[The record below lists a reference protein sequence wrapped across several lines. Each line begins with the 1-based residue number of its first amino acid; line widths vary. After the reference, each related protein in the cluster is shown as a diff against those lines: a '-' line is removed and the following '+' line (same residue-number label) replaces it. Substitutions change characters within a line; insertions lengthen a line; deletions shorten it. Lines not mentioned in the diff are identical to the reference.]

1 MLCRAKA
8 KELSS
13 KKDKALNWFGNVRQ
27 KMICSSL
34 CEEDQ
39 VKVLERTATG
49 RSWFSKRRSNA
60 WNTVAG
66 KTLLDSLLR
75 TTLKT
80 ENPEYPQMEFTQ
92 NEREQER
99 RERATDILGSPNF
112 YCRSQNGEKSSLF
125 DNIDVDVVDASEP
138 FTTVCEDRTESSRP
152 MPQSWSNNDGT
163 GPKNT
168 PLTKK
173 QLMCLR
179 RAFKADPAPK
189 QESYT
194 VLAKELGL
202 SATNVWHWFFYERYK
217 IKTKRK
223 IARKNSPYLFPNNK
237 QLETLNKSFLKDNN
251 PSKKSIQMLSKKLR
265 LKQITV
271 CNWFSNMRRGA
282 QFLPEGECASNSEI
296 SNTRDSILCELPDRS
311 NARKKLG
318 LNRSQVENLNKECS
332 ENNRPSREHMQ
343 ELAKQLNIPFR
354 KVYLWFY
361 DGKGKGENKN
371 CNRFRNKKTN
381 GFSSLK
387 EPNIH
392 QDIRRKRNLLSLKQL
407 SILKVEFVVNCY
419 PSKERRKLLSTQ
431 LGLRERSVFNW
442 FSRVRRKMLRAE
454 LSINNKAARQRILAT
469 ISTKNKQKDNQQEC
483 QIKTDSDLGEYTNK
497 DHSHGQLKEPYQS
510 QFKTCRQ
517 TEETRRTNQSGD
529 RHKSQVKK
537 CSRGLNKLK
546 NHKHPMVIKG
556 SMSFLY
562 SHQLSRLKEEF
573 VGNGYLPKQGRERVA
588 RELGLDKMKVRK
600 WFSDARRKMTCARL
614 NVNKREHREKIVMS
628 YRNRSQILRVQP
640 SWLTTR
646 SVKLAAAPTNS
657 ANDETYD
664 NT

>member
-1 MLCRAKA
+1 MFASKGSTVLALHVPMSSMSVSELRVLQLESIRARGTSSSVPLTAAQLRWLKNEIA
-8 KELSS
+8 VNLYPTQQYRRQLAVDLGLTESRVTNWFARNRSSKPKELSS
-13 KKDKALNWFGNVRQ
+13 NKDKALNWFGNVRR
-27 KMICSSL
+27 KIIWASL

-39 VKVLERTATG
+39 VKVLGRTATG
-49 RSWFSKRRSNA
+49 RRWFSRD
-60 WNTVAG
+60 G
-66 KTLLDSLLR
+66 LLR

-80 ENPEYPQMEFTQ
+80 ENPEYLQMEFTQ
-92 NEREQER
+92 NETEQER
-99 RERATDILGSPNF
+99 RERATDILGSPN
-112 YCRSQNGEKSSLF
+112 CRSQNEKKSSLF
-125 DNIDVDVVDASEP
+125 YNIDVNVVDASEP
-138 FTTVCEDRTESSRP
+138 FKTVCEDRTESSRP
-152 MPQSWSNNDGT
+152 MPHSWSNNDGT

-202 SATNVWHWFFYERYK
+202 SATN
-217 IKTKRK
+217 
-223 IARKNSPYLFPNNK
+223 
-237 QLETLNKSFLKDNN
+237 
-251 PSKKSIQMLSKKLR
+251 
-265 LKQITV
+265 
-271 CNWFSNMRRGA
+271 
-282 QFLPEGECASNSEI
+282 
-296 SNTRDSILCELPDRS
+296 
-311 NARKKLG
+311 
-318 LNRSQVENLNKECS
+318 
-332 ENNRPSREHMQ
+332 
-343 ELAKQLNIPFR
+343 
-354 KVYLWFY
+354 
-361 DGKGKGENKN
+361 
-371 CNRFRNKKTN
+371 
-381 GFSSLK
+381 
-387 EPNIH
+387 
-392 QDIRRKRNLLSLKQL
+392 QL
-407 SILKVEFVVNCY
+407 SILKEEFVVNCY

-469 ISTKNKQKDNQQEC
+469 ISKKNKQKDT
-483 QIKTDSDLGEYTNK
+483 QIKTGLLNSDIGEYTNK
-497 DHSHGQLKEPYQS
+497 DHSHEQLKEISITPGEPYQS

-517 TEETRRTNQSGD
+517 TEETRGTNQSGD

-546 NHKHPMVIKG
+546 NHKHPMVRKG
-556 SMSFLY
+556 TMCFLY

-573 VGNGYLPKQGRERVA
+573 VGNGYLTKQGRERVA
-588 RELGLDKMKVRK
+588 RELCLDKMKVCK
-600 WFSDARRKMTCARL
+600 WFSDARRKMTWARL

-646 SVKLAAAPTNS
+646 SVKLAAAPPNG